1 MKRFLIFITG
11 MIMLMALSAHV
22 YGEINWYSLKE
33 GKEIAKKERK
43 PIFVDFFY
51 GKGCPRCEKM
61 EEELYNNAEIAQK
74 IMEEFVPVRIDL
86 SRKLAEEEEALGNL
100 YNFKHDCLLL
110 FLDPDGNLLKT
121 RSGIKLC
128 FVDAIRPEDFLRYLE
143 EIKAQ

>member
-1 MKRFLIFITG
+1 MKRFLTFITG
-11 MIMLMALSAHV
+11 IILLMAFSAPI

-33 GKEIAKKERK
+33 GKEIAKKEKK

-61 EEELYNNAEIAQK
+61 EEELYHNPEIASK
-74 IMEEFVPVRIDL
+74 IITEFIPVRIDL
-86 SRKLAEEEEALGNL
+86 SRKLTEEEEALGNL

-121 RSGIKLC
+121 RSGIRLC
-128 FVDAIRPEDFLRYLE
+128 FVDAIRPEDFLKYLE
-143 EIKAQ
+143 EIKAR